1 MQAMIDAEKRRLP
14 ARRRGTG
21 RSTPRRCARRSYD
34 FDESQLKPYFE
45 LDNVLQNGVF
55 FAANQLYGLT
65 FKERTDLPVYHPDV
79 RVFDV
84 FDADGKPLALF
95 YRRLLRA
102 RQQARRRLDE
112 RLRRRSP
119 A

>member
-1 MQAMIDAEKRRLP
+1 MGLGVLHRE
-14 ARRRGTG
+14 G
-21 RSTPRRCARRSYD
+21 ARRSSYA

-45 LDNVLQNGVF
+45 LNNVLENGVF

-79 RVFDV
+79 RVYDV
-84 FDADGKPLALF
+84 FDADGKQLAIFIVDL
-95 YRRLLRA
+95 YARA
-102 RQQARRRLDE
+102 IQARRRVDE